1 MNLDAVESLTRE
13 LSAMTVGDEQS
24 WLEYIPLAARL
35 AALGEPGFLGR
46 WTELARP
53 FSSRLESLLIE
64 RSEEGLWDLQ
74 QSVGQDIALAII
86 DAQDFYCFLRREKS
100 ILPKAGKRLLGA
112 WIKQAERT
120 ALDEDAVVML
130 RRFLRRFPLPPSDRL
145 TIVDTPMSLTEEAIL
160 AAVAAPCQVIELSW
174 PAPVSTLIAAEPFA
188 QYDAGTPSDRLKQQF
203 ARLDVPVEI
212 PGAGGFTLSRRI
224 DDRWRVVI
232 DIDREDGR
240 VPPVDLVR
248 LGKLPGRPARDAI
261 GRWLIDLRPWEHIQR
276 TRLMHDSP
284 LVIGF
289 QNGYRLRVT

>member
-1 MNLDAVESLTRE
+1 MKHDAIESLKRE
-13 LSAMTVGDEQS
+13 LSAIAVRDEQS
-24 WLEYIPLAARL
+24 WLEYVPLAARL

-53 FSSRLESLLIE
+53 FSTRLESLLIE

-86 DAQDFYCFLRREKS
+86 DAQDFNCFLRREKS

-112 WIKQAERT
+112 WIRQAERT

-130 RRFLRRFPLPPSDRL
+130 RRFLRRFPLPPADRL
-145 TIVDTPMSLTEEAIL
+145 TVVDTPMSLTEEAVL
-160 AAVAAPCQVIELSW
+160 AAIATPCPVIELSW
-174 PAPVSTLIAAEPFA
+174 PAPVTTLIAAETLA
-188 QYDAGTPSDRLKQQF
+188 HYDSGTPSDRLKQQF
-203 ARLDVPVEI
+203 ERLDVPVEI
-212 PGAGGFTLSRRI
+212 PGAGSFRLSRRI

-232 DIDREDGR
+232 DIDRDDGGA
-240 VPPVDLVR
+240 PPVNFVR

-276 TRLMHDSP
+276 TRLMDDSP

-289 QNGYRLRVT
+289 RNGYRLRVT